1 MNKVFLIGNMT
12 KDHEV
17 KYTTGEKPTAVC
29 RFSIAVNSGYGD
41 KKRTD
46 YPTIVCFGKTA
57 ENLDRYTAK
66 GSKVAISGKIQ
77 TGSYEKDGQ
86 KIYTTEV
93 IADQVEFLTHKQ
105 AEDNPWASA
114 ESEDE

>member
-12 KDHEV
+12 KDPEV

-29 RFSIAVNSGYGD
+29 GFSIAVNSGYGD

-114 ESEDE
+114 ESEGE